1 MTLYTEAE
9 AAERWCPLARYKF
22 ASTSDN
28 PSCNREGGPSGGT
41 NPWLISGT
49 RCIGSKCMA
58 WRPVDVVQ
66 IGDLGLIARGY
77 CGAFGK
83 VEP

>member
-9 AAERWCPLARYKF
+9 AAERWCPLARFKF

-28 PSCNREGGPSGGT
+28 PSCNREGGPNGGD
-41 NPWLISGT
+41 NPWMISGT
-49 RCIGSKCMA
+49 RCIGSRCMA
-58 WRPVDVVQ
+58 WRWV
-66 IGDLGLIARGY
+66 IEEARARGY